1 MERELLRL
9 SETPLH
15 LEKTWES
22 GGVPVLTAEVT
33 LPCCGGKSRRARRFD
48 RYYRQ
53 YARAYLKYCEAE
65 LLPRAAETMHTAL
78 ERSAPWSCARAV
90 LAYRVTLV
98 RGDILSLY
106 TEGRE
111 EHLPPRLTLRRAETW
126 DRRTGFLL
134 PLTAFFPPKTAVK
147 KRLVR
152 AGAGDGSGADGDGH
166 GGVLS
171 QLRRAAAPRIFQQEL
186 LSGGRRLAL
195 VLPMYSVAP
204 AAEGIVDFSLPYGEG
219 GAAPARRR
227 RKKDRE
233 RRPGP
238 QAAPPLSI
246 GG

>member
-65 LLPRAAETMHTAL
+65 LLPRATETMHTAL

-98 RGDILSLY
+98 RGNILSLY

-134 PLTAFFPPKTAVK
+134 PLTAFFPPETAVQK
-147 KRLVR
+147 GLVR
-152 AGAGDGSGADGDGH
+152 AARATAREPRETG
-166 GGVLS
+166 
-171 QLRRAAAPRIFQQEL
+171 AAAYYTARL
-186 LSGGRRLAL
+186 LQ
-195 VLPMYSVAP
+195 PT
-204 AAEGIVDFSLPYGEG
+204 
-219 GAAPARRR
+219 
-227 RKKDRE
+227 
-233 RRPGP
+233 
-238 QAAPPLSI
+238 
-246 GG
+246 

>member
-78 ERSAPWSCARAV
+78 ERSAPWSCARAA

-98 RGDILSLY
+98 RGDILSL
-106 TEGRE
+106 
-111 EHLPPRLTLRRAETW
+111 
-126 DRRTGFLL
+126 
-134 PLTAFFPPKTAVK
+134 
-147 KRLVR
+147 
-152 AGAGDGSGADGDGH
+152 
-166 GGVLS
+166 
-171 QLRRAAAPRIFQQEL
+171 
-186 LSGGRRLAL
+186 
-195 VLPMYSVAP
+195 
-204 AAEGIVDFSLPYGEG
+204 
-219 GAAPARRR
+219 
-227 RKKDRE
+227 
-233 RRPGP
+233 
-238 QAAPPLSI
+238 
-246 GG
+246 

>member
-22 GGVPVLTAEVT
+22 GGVPVLTREVT

-65 LLPRAAETMHTAL
+65 LLPRATETMRTAL

-111 EHLPPRLTLRRAETW
+111 EHLPPRLTLRRRGDVGSAHGAFSC
-126 DRRTGFLL
+126 RSR
-134 PLTAFFPPKTAVK
+134 AFFPPKTAVK

-152 AGAGDGSGADGDGH
+152 AARETAREQMETGTAAYYPDYGA
-166 GGVLS
+166 L
-171 QLRRAAAPRIFQQEL
+171 LRRAFSSRSFY
-186 LSGGRRLAL
+186 LADDGL
-195 VLPMYSVAP
+195 HWFYPMYSVAP
-204 AAEGIVDFSLPYGEG
+204 AAEGIVDFSLPYGEAG
-219 GAAPARRR
+219 PLLPAEEE
-227 RKKDRE
+227 K
-233 RRPGP
+233 G
-238 QAAPPLSI
+238 
-246 GG
+246 

>member
-152 AGAGDGSGADGDGH
+152 AGDGSGADGDGH

-195 VLPMYSVAP
+195 VLSDVFRRARGGGHRGLF
-204 AAEGIVDFSLPYGEG
+204 AALRRS
-219 GAAPARRR
+219 GAAPA
-227 RKKDRE
+227 
-233 RRPGP
+233 
-238 QAAPPLSI
+238 
-246 GG
+246 GGGEKRIDG